1 MKSGPECLPG
11 HDFISS
17 DDILVVPNFRTNE
30 DLKNAICNR
39 LNSKIM
45 TKTVTERQPLP
56 ISKHPR
62 LIVFRP
68 SGRAGDEF
76 QDNVTPHLTDPDRTY
91 YLIIASTTNPMEMF
105 NLKQVSVQRF
115 QKQKTGLTI
124 TIGKLDENEFNS
136 TALQG
141 LARAICEEYSHYVEK
156 QWTCPRKNSLPW
168 LWLWQCRWLSLGT
181 PLLWAAGGVECSSSV
196 VRLLLLSVCFLC
208 RQWVVL
214 IRPHDAHFRL
224 LPTVYFAIV
233 NTFCHDNPLALRP

>member
-1 MKSGPECLPG
+1 MSSRIQAQGYG

-141 LARAICEEYSHYVEK
+141 LARAICEEYSHYVEI
-156 QWTCPRKNSLPW
+156 RKPTDYLDSR
-168 LWLWQCRWLSLGT
+168 QDRCCC
-181 PLLWAAGGVECSSSV
+181 CS
-196 VRLLLLSVCFLC
+196 CC
-208 RQWVVL
+208 
-214 IRPHDAHFRL
+214 
-224 LPTVYFAIV
+224 
-233 NTFCHDNPLALRP
+233 

>member
-1 MKSGPECLPG
+1 MSSRIQAQGYG

-141 LARAICEEYSHYVEK
+141 LARAICEEYSHYVE
-156 QWTCPRKNSLPW
+156 
-168 LWLWQCRWLSLGT
+168 LSEAYEMKHHEHAQPGIEIKALVLLGEHQK
-181 PLLWAAGGVECSSSV
+181 GN
-196 VRLLLLSVCFLC
+196 
-208 RQWVVL
+208 RQVSMP
-214 IRPHDAHFRL
+214 IYTRFK
-224 LPTVYFAIV
+224 
-233 NTFCHDNPLALRP
+233 

>member
-1 MKSGPECLPG
+1 MSSRIQAQGYG

-76 QDNVTPHLTDPDRTY
+76 QDNVTPHLTDPDAARHTDC
-91 YLIIASTTNPMEMF
+91 LFRPRAVLVPFGHFHNDPVSTTEEM
-105 NLKQVSVQRF
+105 LLASGTLYQRRVDLSM
-115 QKQKTGLTI
+115 GL
-124 TIGKLDENEFNS
+124 
-136 TALQG
+136 
-141 LARAICEEYSHYVEK
+141 
-156 QWTCPRKNSLPW
+156 
-168 LWLWQCRWLSLGT
+168 
-181 PLLWAAGGVECSSSV
+181 
-196 VRLLLLSVCFLC
+196 
-208 RQWVVL
+208 
-214 IRPHDAHFRL
+214 
-224 LPTVYFAIV
+224 
-233 NTFCHDNPLALRP
+233 FCMVLALNEEPS